1 MLKSTVGKK
10 ATLADLETRVE
21 ELFLFASS
29 LQGDVRKIR
38 DDRNGLLLELV
49 DRLLQ
54 NKSTASLTHCEEPR
68 EYNELCRALLLS
80 RERCDA
86 AISLAIRR
94 YLDVIRDQQQLRSLV
109 REHEDVARILTKI
122 LNRYLV
128 YHRQDLE
135 ALSVQLVEIHAG
147 TSIDPNLHRVIGK
160 RRAAAATDVDTVA
173 EAITPYMSWLDAN
186 NVLQFRTADVIVF
199 AREPTAPR
207 PTSIST
213 VPNEVSHRDL
223 QH

>member
-29 LQGDVRKIR
+29 LQVDVRKIR

-54 NKSTASLTHCEEPR
+54 SKSTAEFARSEEPR
-68 EYNELCRALLLS
+68 DYNELCRALLLS

-86 AISLAIRR
+86 AISLAVRR
-94 YLDVIRDQQQLRSLV
+94 YLDAIKDQQQLRV
-109 REHEDVARILTKI
+109 MMREHEELARTLSKI
-122 LNRYLV
+122 LNRYIV

-135 ALSVQLVEIHAG
+135 ALNVHLLEIQAG
-147 TSIDPNLHRVIGK
+147 TPIDPTQHRVVGK
-160 RRAAAATDVDTVA
+160 RKATSAQQVDTVA
-173 EAITPYMSWLDAN
+173 EALTPYMSWLDAN

-199 AREPTAPR
+199 VREPIPVRTNA
-207 PTSIST
+207 TSNVT
-213 VPNEVSHRDL
+213 NEVISRDL
-223 QH
+223 LP

>member
-10 ATLADLETRVE
+10 ATLVDLETRVE
-21 ELFLFASS
+21 ELFQFASS

-54 NKSTASLTHCEEPR
+54 SKSTAGLTHREEPR
-68 EYNELCRALLLS
+68 DYNELCRALLLS

-94 YLDVIRDQQQLRSLV
+94 YLDVIRDQQQLRSLA
-109 REHEDVARILTKI
+109 REHEEVARILTKI

-135 ALSVQLVEIHAG
+135 ALGVQLVEIHAG
-147 TSIDPNLHRVIGK
+147 TAIDPNLHRVIGK
-160 RRAAAATDVDTVA
+160 RRATAAQNVDTVA
-173 EAITPYMSWLDAN
+173 EAITPYLSWLDAN

-199 AREPTAPR
+199 AREPTPVR
-207 PTSIST
+207 PTSIPT
-213 VPNEVSHRDL
+213 VPNEVNHHD
-223 QH
+223 QHL